1 MVSSPDVLSS
11 FSVKLGE
18 AEHEVLFFKD
28 FSYYGFHLVVI
39 SLTHSLFI
47 LYLFGCNLLVIIEVA
62 LLYLCFEKFLH
73 LTYFNSSSTNSL
85 PSKKTIRQ
93 FIQFRLQIRI
103 KDVDLD
109 CKYKDIGSGSYCI
122 SLSSL
127 EIYVFAL
134 P

>member
-11 FSVKLGE
+11 FLVKLDE
-18 AEHEVLFFKD
+18 AVQEVLFLKD

-47 LYLFGCNLLVIIEVA
+47 LCLFGSNLLVIIEVV

-73 LTYFNSSSTNSL
+73 LTYFNSSRTNSL
-85 PSKKTIRQ
+85 PFKKTSRQ
-93 FIQFRLQIRI
+93 LIQFRLQIRI

-109 CKYKDIGSGSYCI
+109 CKYKDIGSESYCI
-122 SLSSL
+122 SLSS
-127 EIYVFAL
+127 
-134 P
+134 

>member
-1 MVSSPDVLSS
+1 MFYLPFQLSW
-11 FSVKLGE
+11 VKLYMSN
-18 AEHEVLFFKD
+18 LF
-28 FSYYGFHLVVI
+28 VI
-39 SLTHSLFI
+39 T
-47 LYLFGCNLLVIIEVA
+47 EVA
-62 LLYLCFEKFLH
+62 LLLCFEKFLH

-85 PSKKTIRQ
+85 PCKKTNKQ

-122 SLSSL
+122 SFSSL